1 LPTPEKTCVSAPQTT
16 LFLTTRHFISASGA
30 HTHTYRITHTHG
42 HSARASSIAK
52 RAKKH
57 CISSG
62 GRQRKINKV
71 KRNCEHNI
79 FLFFPSSP
87 TTNKS
92 QFLLKDRTRINLWNK
107 MKFKYSFTQLN
118 DFVVNK
124 IKLVVPNF
132 INKQAHLNVSKL
144 SMQI

>member
-1 LPTPEKTCVSAPQTT
+1 
-16 LFLTTRHFISASGA
+16 
-30 HTHTYRITHTHG
+30 
-42 HSARASSIAK
+42 
-52 RAKKH
+52 
-57 CISSG
+57 
-62 GRQRKINKV
+62 
-71 KRNCEHNI
+71 
-79 FLFFPSSP
+79 
-87 TTNKS
+87 
-92 QFLLKDRTRINLWNK
+92 